1 MASRWVRFLDAKSCH
16 INALQ
21 SSLGSFCKICP
32 ALPRRPASPPPGA
45 PYNKDHT
52 AGHRLTGT
60 DRSVESKKSLSIR
73 LLAGLLCSLI
83 ALALYAGYTAT
94 QLRVLRRLQTEIID
108 RNRRDSLLLV
118 RVQNDLNLL
127 GLGMRDM
134 LDAHDGYPLT
144 AWRSQFQRIRFDLE
158 DAMAREAAVAP
169 AGRTADQ
176 SRYLASSVAQ
186 FWDALGRTFDLAARD
201 EDEARAQV
209 RLSLQARQAALSAA
223 VLRTQAIHGQVERNL
238 YIFLTAMLVLLAAV
252 SAYLIGYNRR
262 VFDRVTTL
270 SRRRSELA
278 QQLISMQE
286 STFRSISRELH
297 DDFGQILTAVGTML
311 QRAGRLAAANPEALR
326 IELREVHEIVQAAL
340 EKVRSLSQ
348 ALHPVMLEEVGFESA
363 VDTYLPVFE
372 RRTGIAVRYTKSGAG
387 GEIPRELA
395 IHLYRVLQE
404 ALNNVARHSGSKQV
418 EVRLTRSP
426 ARITLEIEDHGA
438 GFRDTGRA
446 GLGLVSMRERAELAG
461 GSIEFAKGAAGGA
474 LVRMSAPVAAEET
487 HVAVGS

>member
-1 MASRWVRFLDAKSCH
+1 M
-16 INALQ
+16 
-21 SSLGSFCKICP
+21 
-32 ALPRRPASPPPGA
+32 
-45 PYNKDHT
+45 
-52 AGHRLTGT
+52 
-60 DRSVESKKSLSIR
+60 ESKRSLSIR

-94 QLRVLRRLQTEIID
+94 QLRVLRRLQSEIID

-134 LDAHDGYPLT
+134 LDARDGYSLT

-169 AGRTADQ
+169 DGRTADQ

-186 FWDALGRTFDLAARD
+186 FWDALDRTFDLAARD
-201 EDEARAQV
+201 ETEARTQV
-209 RLSLQARQAALSAA
+209 RLSLQARQAAMSAA
-223 VLRTQAIHGQVERNL
+223 VSRLLVQNNESEERAARRTQAIHAQVERNL
-238 YIFLTAMLVLLAAV
+238 YIFLGAMLLLLAAV

-297 DDFGQILTAVGTML
+297 DDFGQILTAVGAML
-311 QRAGRLAAANPEALR
+311 QRAGRLAAAYPEAMR
-326 IELREVHEIVQAAL
+326 QELREVHEIVQAAL

-372 RRTGIAVRYTKSGAG
+372 RRTGIAVRCTKSGEG
-387 GEIPRELA
+387 GEIPREVGV
-395 IHLYRVLQE
+395 HLYRVLQE
-404 ALNNVARHSGSKQV
+404 ALNNVARHSGANQV
-418 EVRLTRSP
+418 EVRLTRAP
-426 ARITLEIEDHGA
+426 ARITLEIEDYGA
-438 GFRDTGRA
+438 GFQGAGRT
-446 GLGLVSMRERAELAG
+446 GLGLISMRERAELAG

-474 LVRMSAPVAAEET
+474 LVRMWAPVAAEET
-487 HVAVGS
+487 NVAAGG

>member
-1 MASRWVRFLDAKSCH
+1 M
-16 INALQ
+16 
-21 SSLGSFCKICP
+21 
-32 ALPRRPASPPPGA
+32 
-45 PYNKDHT
+45 
-52 AGHRLTGT
+52 
-60 DRSVESKKSLSIR
+60 ESKKSLSIR

-223 VLRTQAIHGQVERNL
+223 VSRLLVQNNESEEQAALRTQAIHGQVERNL

-426 ARITLEIEDHGA
+426 ARITLEIEDHGT
-438 GFRDTGRA
+438 GFRDTGRT